1 MHIEFTK
8 MQGAGNDFVMLD
20 AITNPAL
27 SALKPEQLKALADRH
42 FGVGA
47 DQILMVEKA
56 TRTDA
61 DFKYRI
67 FNNDGGE
74 VEHCGNGS
82 RCFVLFARDRGL
94 TTKQKL
100 RVQTVNNLIIP
111 ELQDDGRVAV
121 NMGAPMFDE
130 AKVPFNTSGLTPE
143 IAGKARLWTLDIG
156 HNTVKLVAVSMGN
169 PHVVQIVPDVENA
182 PVLTMGPLIERH
194 ARFAKRVN
202 AGFMQVV
209 DKHTI
214 KLRVYERGAGE
225 TLACGTGVCA
235 AVAAGISQGVLQS
248 PVEVYTHGGR
258 LSVAWAGESEP
269 LMMTGP
275 AVKVFDGTIDIN

>member
-1 MHIEFTK
+1 MQIEFTK

-20 AITNPAL
+20 AITNPEL

-47 DQILMVEKA
+47 DQILMVEKP
-56 TRTDA
+56 TRADA

-82 RCFVLFARDRGL
+82 RCFVLFARERGL

-111 ELQDDGRVAV
+111 ELQDDGRVTV
-121 NMGAPMFDE
+121 NMGAPVFDE
-130 AKVPFNTSGLTPE
+130 AKLPFNTSGLTPE
-143 IAGKARLWTLDIG
+143 ITGSARLWKLDIG

-169 PHVVQIVPDVENA
+169 PHAVQIVSDVENA

-202 AGFMQVV
+202 AGFMQVI
-209 DKHTI
+209 DAHHI
-214 KLRVYERGAGE
+214 KLRVFERGAGE

-248 PVEVYTHGGR
+248 PVDVHTHGGR
-258 LSVAWAGESEP
+258 LSVAWAGGDEP

-275 AVKVFDGTIDIN
+275 AVKVFDGTININ